1 MAEQN
6 PITKIEGLFADYG
19 DEEVVLAKEYNG
31 NVKALKGAIEHNGD
45 ILKTHAE
52 KMKALSAGNIPE
64 GGVSTDLIADS
75 SVTEEK
81 LSPEVRNTML
91 LTTETIASY
100 FKDYLIQVHK
110 HTPDIKGTFLNGS
123 ILDVNESF
131 KTDLTYT
138 KATAL
143 SINASIYNDDIEKYE
158 TKVITRNKYAPDSYY
173 LCPYITGDCQ
183 WYSGTWD
190 TKYTFNAP
198 SIITATDR
206 YSFTYKISYASKS
219 VSITY
224 NRASIKFSKVQAVK
238 IDGTVVDL
246 TEHFV
251 QRTKDTSGHTVTENY
266 KFTPKE
272 SFTPITDVIAIE
284 LRHSATITLGS
295 SNFNYERCRGYVLE
309 ECAKDAAYSSTLQV
323 TQVSAKMTYQGFSD
337 SLGNLSRAHFS
348 FRIIDEKGTERPINF
363 SDTPLEVGVYCTAA
377 LVEGTELRAFD
388 KYYPQE
394 DFINCTLSEGTTY
407 KATKVSDTEHFV
419 EQTFY
424 APHCIIFDVLDT
436 VQFTKFGT
444 LHAGTYKLC
453 YDAYNVDRAYIYSQN
468 YSTCLESLYADCSD
482 ISKIT
487 NVRSAPFS
495 IGSTSIKYK
504 VSTNIMDVM
513 LKDVCAV
520 RY

>member
-52 KMKALSAGNIPE
+52 KMKSLSAGNIPE

-75 SVTEEK
+75 AVTEEK

-131 KTDLTYT
+131 KTDLAYT
-138 KATAL
+138 RTVTLA
-143 SINASIYNDDIEKYE
+143 INAVIWNYDIKKYE
-158 TKVITRNKYAPDSYY
+158 TRVITRNKYAPDSYC
-173 LCPYITGDCQ
+173 LCPYITGDCGSFTGV
-183 WYSGTWD
+183 WT
-190 TKYTFNAP
+190 TLYTFNTP
-198 SIITATDR
+198 ISINRSDR
-206 YSFTYKISYASKS
+206 YSFKHKLVYDNYDKGDVSFRSVKALKTDGTEIDLSEYFERTIEETGDVTTDFRTTLQTYSFSPSAAFVTLTDIKSIRVVHRAEVRPVGVNDGYRYYNGYAEESYAK
-219 VSITY
+219 
-224 NRASIKFSKVQAVK
+224 RAVYS
-238 IDGTVVDL
+238 
-246 TEHFV
+246 E
-251 QRTKDTSGHTVTENY
+251 
-266 KFTPKE
+266 
-272 SFTPITDVIAIE
+272 
-284 LRHSATITLGS
+284 
-295 SNFNYERCRGYVLE
+295 VLQ
-309 ECAKDAAYSSTLQV
+309 T
-323 TQVSAKMTYQGFSD
+323 TQVSSKMTYQGFSD
-337 SLGNLSRAHFS
+337 SLGDLTHAHFS
-348 FRIIDEKGTERPINF
+348 FRIIDEEGASRATDF
-363 SDTPLEVGVYCTAA
+363 SDTPLEIGVYCTAA

-394 DFINCTLSEGTTY
+394 GFIDCTLSEGAVY
-407 KATKVSDTEHFV
+407 KATKVSNTEHFV

-424 APHCIIFDVLDT
+424 APHCIIFDISDT

-444 LHAGTYKLC
+444 KHAGTYKLC
-453 YDAYNVDRAYIYSQN
+453 YDAYSADKAYIYDQN

-482 ISKIT
+482 ASKIT

-504 VSTNIMDVM
+504 VSTNIMDIM